1 MIPYDAVVSKSAR
14 ERYVRWRYDLD
25 RAEGRSPPSSSGDSQ
40 AEEQVN
46 RDYEARYQA
55 KQRRDHTAALMNA
68 TWNEGQAG
76 SPNHSPSAVNRI
88 TLAGQQA
95 RQHTRSPISSQYSGT
110 SPVRNSAVK
119 RARHGRS
126 SAESPIRTHSLLR
139 TTATGETQKSQPN
152 IGVSFA
158 ESSTSSEYTGTGTS
172 DGPAS
177 PTTVHGHLSF
187 AQEGTAE
194 SPGRDY
200 FNHMKTA
207 TGDSG
212 DEDKDGD
219 MITDTVG
226 AIAIDSFGH
235 IAAGA
240 SSGGIGMKHRG
251 RVGPAALVGVGS
263 AVIPIDKHDE
273 EGLGVAAVTSGTGEH
288 MATTMASQKCADR
301 LYHNTRR
308 GLGGKD
314 IPADDDEAMESFVQA
329 DFMGHYG
336 VEHSMSTGA
345 IGVMAVK
352 QTHRGYYLYF
362 AHNTDSF
369 ALASYASNEKEPVC
383 VMSRLGTSSPVA
395 IGAKKIRID

>member
-1 MIPYDAVVSKSAR
+1 MSKSAR

-25 RAEGRSPPSSSGDSQ
+25 RAEGRNTPSSSGDSH
-40 AEEQVN
+40 AEDQMN
-46 RDYEARYQA
+46 RDYEAQYQA
-55 KQRRDHTAALMNA
+55 KQRRDHTAALMNG
-68 TWNEGQAG
+68 TWNEGQAD
-76 SPNHSPSAVNRI
+76 SPNHSPSPNNRI
-88 TLAGQQA
+88 TTAGQHI
-95 RQHTRSPISSQYSGT
+95 RQRSASPLTSQLSG
-110 SPVRNSAVK
+110 SPRNPAAK
-119 RARHGRS
+119 RPRYGNS
-126 SAESPIRTHSLLR
+126 PSESPIRTHSLLR
-139 TTATGETQKSQPN
+139 TTAASGETQKSLPN
-152 IGVSFA
+152 VGLSFA
-158 ESSTSSEYTGTGTS
+158 DSPASSTYSRSGTS

-177 PTTVHGHLSF
+177 PATVHGHLSF

-200 FNHMKTA
+200 FNHMNVEADT
-207 TGDSG
+207 D
-212 DEDKDGD
+212 DEDVDDDDQD

-226 AIAIDSFGH
+226 AIAIDSYGR

-251 RVGPAALVGVGS
+251 RVGPAALIGVGS
-263 AVIPIDKHDE
+263 AVIPIDRNDDE
-273 EGLGVAAVTSGTGEH
+273 GVAVAAVTSGTGEH

-308 GLGGKD
+308 GVGGKD
-314 IPADDDEAMESFVQA
+314 IPADEDEAMESFIQA

-352 QTHRGYYLYF
+352 QTNHGYYLYF

-369 ALASYASNEKEPVC
+369 ALASFSSNEKEPVC
-383 VMSRLGTSSPVA
+383 TMSRLATSNPVA
-395 IGAKKIRID
+395 LGAKKTRLD